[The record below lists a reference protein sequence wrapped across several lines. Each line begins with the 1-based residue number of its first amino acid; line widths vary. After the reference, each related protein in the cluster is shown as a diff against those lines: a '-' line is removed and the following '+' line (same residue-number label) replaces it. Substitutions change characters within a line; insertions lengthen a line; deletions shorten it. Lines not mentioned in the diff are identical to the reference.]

1 MHKLKDET
9 TQVVLLAAKRR
20 GDDAT
25 LAVSG
30 TSVDLAGEGRDLF
43 VLVTV
48 GATATATAVI
58 TIEESSDDSTF
69 TTITGGEIAMDTT
82 GAEVVDLKPSKR
94 YIRATITLSATS
106 DISSIYNDCG
116 VVGIVYNERVKP
128 SNVA

>member
-1 MHKLKDET
+1 MRNLETET

-20 GDDAT
+20 GDDGT

-58 TIEESSDDSTF
+58 TIEESSDDATF
-69 TTITGGEIAMDTT
+69 TTITGGSISMGDT

-94 YIRATITLSATS
+94 YIRATITLSETDEITS
-106 DISSIYNDCG
+106 VYNDCA
-116 VVGIVYNERVKP
+116 VVGIVYNERIKP

>member
-1 MHKLKDET
+1 MRNLETET

-20 GDDAT
+20 GDDGT

-58 TIEESSDDSTF
+58 TIEESSDDATF
-69 TTITGGEIAMDTT
+69 TTITGGSISMGDT

-94 YIRATITLSATS
+94 YIRATITLSETDAITS
-106 DISSIYNDCG
+106 VYNDCA
-116 VVGIVYNERVKP
+116 VVGIVYNERIKP